1 MRLFRRK
8 PVPVP
13 PHTRR
18 AADYPGAL
26 SARALRDL
34 LGGDAD
40 FAARELWLGGDP
52 EKPAALF
59 WLDGMTQGEKLAGEL
74 LRPLS
79 EDPRL
84 KQAQSPE
91 ETVQLLLRGGLWCA
105 AVRRVDTLDGA
116 ARALMGGSAVLIP
129 DGAAFGLA
137 CMVRTEERR
146 SVEAP
151 ENEKVTKG
159 SREAFSEELRVNTA
173 LVRKRLR
180 TPRLRIAEET
190 VGRESLT
197 PVDVLYVDGLTDPTL
212 VAEVRRRLE
221 KIDTDELFAAAW
233 LEEYLIDQRTIFP
246 LILTTERTDKLCSHL
261 MEGRVGLL
269 ADGLPTAYI
278 LPVTLPQFLRA
289 MQDDASRPLM
299 SSVLRVLRYLSVLVT
314 LLLPAFYTAV
324 ATFHQEMIPT
334 RFALSIIASKQDV
347 PFVTTIEVLIMLLA
361 FEILQEAGLRLPQN
375 IGQTVSIIGG
385 LVVGQAAVDAKIVSP
400 VVLIV
405 VAAAGITGYT
415 MPNQDFANALRL
427 WRFLIC
433 VAAALMGL
441 FGITIAMAVM
451 LYRLA
456 SLETFGVPYLTP
468 LAGPLRRPGRDSA
481 LLRLPVRQVKLRDS
495 ALHPQNE
502 RSQR

>member
-1 MRLFRRK
+1 M
-8 PVPVP
+8 
-13 PHTRR
+13 
-18 AADYPGAL
+18 
-26 SARALRDL
+26 
-34 LGGDAD
+34 
-40 FAARELWLGGDP
+40 
-52 EKPAALF
+52 
-59 WLDGMTQGEKLAGEL
+59 
-74 LRPLS
+74 
-79 EDPRL
+79 
-84 KQAQSPE
+84 
-91 ETVQLLLRGGLWCA
+91 
-105 AVRRVDTLDGA
+105 
-116 ARALMGGSAVLIP
+116 
-129 DGAAFGLA
+129 
-137 CMVRTEERR
+137 
-146 SVEAP
+146 
-151 ENEKVTKG
+151 
-159 SREAFSEELRVNTA
+159 
-173 LVRKRLR
+173 
-180 TPRLRIAEET
+180 
-190 VGRESLT
+190 
-197 PVDVLYVDGLTDPTL
+197 
-212 VAEVRRRLE
+212 
-221 KIDTDELFAAAW
+221 
-233 LEEYLIDQRTIFP
+233 EEYLIDQRTVFP

-261 MEGRVGLL
+261 VEGRVGLL

-334 RFALSIIASKQDV
+334 RFALSVIASKQDV
-347 PFVTTIEVLIMLLA
+347 PFVTTMEVLIMLLA

-468 LAGPLRRPGRDSA
+468 FAGPPRRPGQNSA
-481 LLRLPVRQVKLRDS
+481 LLRLPVRQVKLRDD
-495 ALHPQNE
+495 LLRPENE